1 MVRQRTLKKVV
12 YAKGIGL
19 HTGKNITITLRPAE
33 THTGIVF
40 RRIDVGKIVEIKA
53 HVDNVGDT
61 RLSTTLARGAVK
73 ISTVEHLLAAFA
85 GLSIDNAYVDVGAEE
100 IPIFDGSAW
109 PFVELIQAAGIVK
122 QAAWKRY
129 IRIKRR
135 ISIREGDRWACFE
148 PCRGFRLSFSID
160 FAHPVIN
167 QYPQTASVDLTPDT
181 FVREISRAR
190 TFGFLRDLEKL
201 RKDNLALGGN
211 LSNAVVLDDH
221 CIINEDGLRFEDE
234 FVKHKILDAVGD
246 LYLLGYNVLGTFIG
260 HKSGHALNN
269 KLIKTLLAER
279 SAWDIVTQAE
289 PEIAPVVYA
298 PSRLLVVS

>member
-12 YAKGIGL
+12 HAKGIGL

-298 PSRLLVVS
+298 PSRLLIVS